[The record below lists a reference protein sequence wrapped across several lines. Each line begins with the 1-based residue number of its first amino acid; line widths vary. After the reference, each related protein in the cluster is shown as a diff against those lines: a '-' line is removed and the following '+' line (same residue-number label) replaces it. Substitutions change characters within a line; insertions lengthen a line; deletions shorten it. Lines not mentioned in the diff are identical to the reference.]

1 MKKAK
6 IIGALLAGVMAL
18 TGAPIIPELA
28 TPFSAT
34 AAAASKLAAPT
45 GIKANV
51 SGTTLKLSWNAV
63 NGADAYRIYQLDTAS
78 GEYKT
83 LKNVAGTST
92 TVKKLAKG
100 THKFRIAAIVKSGN
114 KLKAQTKSPV
124 ITAKVTGTTTTTANS
139 SAGALF
145 NFPAFGTTGKKALQA
160 LGIKQYE
167 YVTKDQNGT
176 TIGGYAGGVKYN
188 GKECPIVLITDKND
202 KYFGGCFLCLDK
214 TVLTFADAYKKVKNS
229 LGKPAMDMNMLG
241 MNMYMWVNPKTSVIY
256 TLMGM
261 DDKQSM
267 VMYYELSYKYAPK
280 ELTNGADLSNLDNI
294 DYSAITSLFG

>member
-1 MKKAK
+1 MKKTK

-18 TGAPIIPELA
+18 TGAPFIPELA

-45 GIKANV
+45 GIKAKV
-51 SGTTLKLSWNAV
+51 SGTTVKLSWNAV

-92 TVKKLAKG
+92 TIKKLAKG

-124 ITAKVTGTTTTTANS
+124 ITAKVTGTTTATTTNTS
-139 SAGALF
+139 GAIF
-145 NFPAFGTTGKKALQA
+145 DFPAFGTTGKKAAQA
-160 LGIKQYE
+160 LGLKNYQYE
-167 YVTKDQNGT
+167 KREQNGT
-176 TIGGYAGGVKYN
+176 TVGGYTGVVKYN
-188 GKECPIVLITDKND
+188 GTYCPVVLITDKND
-202 KYFGGCFLCLDK
+202 KYFGGCFFSVDK
-214 TVLTFADAYKKVKNS
+214 NALTFAEAYKKAKNS
-229 LGKPAMDMNMLG
+229 LGKPLMDMEDMLG
-241 MNMYMWVNPKTSVIY
+241 IDLYIWVDSKTNVAYM
-256 TLMGM
+256 LMGK
-261 DDKQSM
+261 DGEQTM
-267 VMYYELSYKYAPK
+267 VMYYELCYTYAPK
-280 ELTNGADLSNLDNI
+280 ELTKGTDLSNI